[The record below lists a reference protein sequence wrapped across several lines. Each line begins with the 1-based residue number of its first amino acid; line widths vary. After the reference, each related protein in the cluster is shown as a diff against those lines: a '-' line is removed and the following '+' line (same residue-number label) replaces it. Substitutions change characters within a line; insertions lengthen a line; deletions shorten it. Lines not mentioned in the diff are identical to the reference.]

1 MKSPDSNDVSFLD
14 KMDQNDAKFK
24 SGKYLRVVWDS
35 LSPVKKSKTCDE
47 FKCIKLLSLIIA
59 LSLSILTIKTPLQ
72 STSLTLS
79 RHVQYTFPSSSLLT
93 PLLGHLSLKMS
104 DLIARIQEHQ
114 MVNYNDPGMH
124 KPILEHFGKW
134 PYEESNFSDKDYE
147 FI

>member
-1 MKSPDSNDVSFLD
+1 MKSSDSNDVSFLEKVD
-14 KMDQNDAKFK
+14 LNEENFMV
-24 SGKYLRVVWDS
+24 GKYLKIVWDS
-35 LSPVKKSKTCDE
+35 LSPIIKSKTCDE

-79 RHVQYTFPSSSLLT
+79 RNTHYTFPSSNLLT